1 MRRFAFRRP
10 GGLIALAG
18 TAAVS
23 AALIGAQ
30 APATQPTPVEQATAQ
45 IVTALLERGHI
56 SKPTINDEIATRWAK
71 NFLESLDPLKYN
83 FLKPDVDEFMA
94 EATTLDDKVKEG
106 DISFARKV
114 FDVYLKRSDER
125 LATALDILQQ
135 KPDYTIDESI
145 VDDPDL
151 VDFPSTSA
159 DANERLRK
167 LLKLDLL
174 RLKVAEVDEAEASR
188 RLTVRYKD
196 LNRYFHNFDSGDL
209 LERYLT
215 ELAESIDPH
224 SSYLQ
229 AETLEDML
237 SQQLHLSLEGI
248 GASLMIEDGF
258 PVVKEVVPGG
268 AADKDGRL
276 QPEDKIV
283 GIEGGDGEKD
293 DFYGKKLSDI
303 VRKIR
308 GPAGTKVRIMV
319 KSSGSE
325 DLKIYELVREKIELT
340 EQEAKGQVLETKGAD
355 GQPLKI
361 GVIRLPSFYGDTLA
375 VMNND
380 PDAVSVTND
389 CKRLLEGFKS
399 QGVGAVVVDLRMNGG
414 GLLQEAITLSGLF
427 IDEGPV
433 VQIREAQGVKHLDD
447 EEKGTAWQGPLAVII
462 DHTSASASEIFAG
475 VIRDYDRGLIIGDSS
490 TYGKGTVQSI
500 VPLNERL
507 NLRGDKVPNLGALKL
522 TIQQFYRP
530 NGDSTQV
537 RGVKP
542 HVHIP
547 SFLDH
552 QDIGEG
558 KSDMALGFD
567 QVAAVPHDMYNRVP
581 ETLVES
587 IVKRSEERR
596 EDNDKFKEQKSAIE
610 RFLARKAR
618 HEISLNEKTFRAE
631 MAANEVDEEE
641 AKTNPDEEKADKETK
656 KSRERVVWESNF
668 YNDEIIAIVADY
680 MAMGGNILTAGPVRP
695 AEAPER
701 LPLRP

>member
-1 MRRFAFRRP
+1 M
-10 GGLIALAG
+10 
-18 TAAVS
+18 
-23 AALIGAQ
+23 
-30 APATQPTPVEQATAQ
+30 E
-45 IVTALLERGHI
+45 
-56 SKPTINDEIATRWAK
+56 
-71 NFLESLDPLKYN
+71 ES
-83 FLKPDVDEFMA
+83 
-94 EATTLDDKVKEG
+94 EAT
-106 DISFARKV
+106 
-114 FDVYLKRSDER
+114 
-125 LATALDILQQ
+125 
-135 KPDYTIDESI
+135 
-145 VDDPDL
+145 
-151 VDFPSTSA
+151 
-159 DANERLRK
+159 
-167 LLKLDLL
+167 
-174 RLKVAEVDEAEASR
+174 R

-283 GIEGGDGEKD
+283 GIEGGDGEKE

-340 EQEAKGQVLETKGAD
+340 EQQAKGQVIETKGAD

-361 GVIRLPSFYGDTLA
+361 GVIKLPSFYGDTLA

-380 PDAVSVTND
+380 PDAVSVTKD
-389 CKRLLEGFKS
+389 CERLLEEFKS
-399 QGVGAVVVDLRMNGG
+399 KGVGAVVVDLRMNGG

-427 IDEGPV
+427 IDDGPV

-447 EEKGTAWQGPLAVII
+447 EDKGTAWQGPLAVII

-507 NLRGDKVPNLGALKL
+507 NLRGNQVPNLGALKL

-558 KSDMALGFD
+558 KSDTALGFD
-567 QVAAVPHDMYNRVP
+567 QVAGVPHDMYNRVP

-587 IVKRSEERR
+587 LAKRSEERR
-596 EDNDKFKEQKSAIE
+596 AKNEKFQEQKAAIE

-618 HEISLNEKTFRAE
+618 HEISLNEKTFRDE
-631 MAANEVDEEE
+631 MAANEVDDEE
-641 AKTNPDEEKADKETK
+641 AKTDKDKDKEKADKKTK
-656 KSRERVVWESNF
+656 RKERVVWESDF

-680 MAMGGNILTAGPVRP
+680 VALGGNILTAGPVHP
-695 AEAPER
+695 GEEANR